1 MYLAER
7 RTRAMG
13 SSAQVLVYANAQA
26 AADRLADLA
35 LMRAELLEQ
44 CWSRFRDDSELSRL
58 NDNAGLGPVAVSADL
73 ETLVAIMRE
82 ASEWTRGAFDPTILR
97 AIRSLGYDADFA
109 AIVAR
114 ETLSALDE
122 SVSPSLGM
130 CGVVIDTVAHTVSL
144 PAGVGLDPGAIG
156 KGLAGD
162 MITSEIHEAGAEGV
176 LVNLGGDITTRGTA
190 GGPAWVA
197 HVFDDRREG
206 SPVHHAVELDRSQRA
221 VATSSS
227 LRRRW
232 NGRHHIIDPAT
243 GRPTESDLAQVT
255 VVAPTGWQ
263 AEAATTYALVHGSR
277 EAERWLADEGL
288 EAVLFPHEIA
298 REPLRVRE
306 ALHA

>member
-156 KGLAGD
+156 KGL
-162 MITSEIHEAGAEGV
+162 
-176 LVNLGGDITTRGTA
+176 
-190 GGPAWVA
+190 
-197 HVFDDRREG
+197 
-206 SPVHHAVELDRSQRA
+206 
-221 VATSSS
+221 
-227 LRRRW
+227 
-232 NGRHHIIDPAT
+232 
-243 GRPTESDLAQVT
+243 
-255 VVAPTGWQ
+255 
-263 AEAATTYALVHGSR
+263 
-277 EAERWLADEGL
+277 
-288 EAVLFPHEIA
+288 
-298 REPLRVRE
+298 
-306 ALHA
+306 